1 MVALRWSSDITMTIH
16 LHGYD
21 IDTRVPRNGE
31 AMMHFVARAA
41 GRFLIERHG
50 RDGHVTLLYLEVRP

>member
-1 MVALRWSSDITMTIH
+1 MKIH

-21 IDTRVPRNGE
+21 IDTRMPSNGE

-41 GRFLIERHG
+41 GRFPIERHG
-50 RDGHVTLLYLEVRP
+50 RDGYVTLLYLEVRP